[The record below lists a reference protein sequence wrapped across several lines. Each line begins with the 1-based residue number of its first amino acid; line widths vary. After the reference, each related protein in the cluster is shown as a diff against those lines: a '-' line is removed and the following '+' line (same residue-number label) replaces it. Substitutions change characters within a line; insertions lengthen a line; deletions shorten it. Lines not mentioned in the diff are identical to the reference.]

1 MTGKYDD
8 IIDLPHHQSVT
19 RPHMSGMDRAAQFSP
34 FAAIVGYDRA
44 VKETARLTEQ
54 RMELDADAIE
64 QLNEKLRQL
73 QEQIGEQPKAVI
85 TYFVEDRKKQGG
97 AYVTAAGTVRKLRPF
112 EREIV
117 LEDGTTIPF
126 EDIIEIELP

>member
-73 QEQIGEQPKAVI
+73 QVANRGTAGGGHHVLCRGPQKAGRRLR
-85 TYFVEDRKKQGG
+85 DRGRDRQE
-97 AYVTAAGTVRKLRPF
+97 AAAF
-112 EREIV
+112 
-117 LEDGTTIPF
+117 
-126 EDIIEIELP
+126 